1 LESYVSHAPQQAAEG
16 QPASAA
22 PDTTPQFEAINENLN
37 ALRGAVEAYL
47 SHAAQQVAEE
57 PAPVAPDTTPQF
69 EAINENLNA
78 MRGAVE
84 TYLTSESQKPE
95 RPDPAAYLE
104 TLAVHLHDSLETVRA
119 DIGGALTKMQSNV
132 EAERMDRV
140 SRQVETM
147 QNSMSSLKDLL
158 AQNRD
163 RLKGLQTKLQQ
174 DADKEVVMEFSE
186 EMIGNNEAL
195 FQAISE
201 QIEQLRQQG
210 GK

>member
-1 LESYVSHAPQQAAEG
+1 MA
-16 QPASAA
+16 
-22 PDTTPQFEAINENLN
+22 
-37 ALRGAVEAYL
+37 AYL
-47 SHAAQQVAEE
+47 SS
-57 PAPVAPDTTPQF
+57 D
-69 EAINENLNA
+69 
-78 MRGAVE
+78 
-84 TYLTSESQKPE
+84 SQKPV
-95 RPDPAAYLE
+95 RPDPAAYLDR
-104 TLAVHLHDSLETVRA
+104 LGVDLHDSLETVRA

-163 RLKGLQTKLQQ
+163 RLKGLQIKLQQ
-174 DADKEVVMEFSE
+174 DADKEVGMEFSE